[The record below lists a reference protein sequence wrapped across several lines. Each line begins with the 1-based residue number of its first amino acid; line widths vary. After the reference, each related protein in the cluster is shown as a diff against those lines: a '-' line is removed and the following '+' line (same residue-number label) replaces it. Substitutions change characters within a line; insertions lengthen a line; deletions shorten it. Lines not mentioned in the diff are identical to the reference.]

1 MLWKPPKVKEEDI
14 LHYLGSQMMDELLHK
29 QVEEMMTLLNQDV
42 RCQVIY
48 RTLPLENHQC
58 RYIKLQGKSIQTLL
72 KESHA
77 VIIMAATLGIKTDRR
92 LRALEISDMGKAYV
106 YNACANAMIEAVCDD
121 VNEQLRRQ
129 YAKRQAF
136 LTDRF
141 SCGYGDLPVSTQKTF
156 LQVVDAE
163 RKIGLHVSESCMLV
177 PEKSVTAIIG
187 IAKTVQ
193 PAIVRGCRVCALKE
207 HCEYRKGGTVCE
219 R

>member
-1 MLWKPPKVKEEDI
+1 MLWETPKVKEEDI
-14 LHYLGSQMMDELLHK
+14 LYYLGSQMMDELLHK
-29 QVEEMMTLLNQDV
+29 QVQEMMALLNQDV

-58 RYIKLQGKSIQTLL
+58 RSMKLQGKSIQALL

-106 YNACANAMIEAVCDD
+106 YNACTNAMIEAVCDD

-129 YAKRQAF
+129 YAKQQAF

-141 SCGYGDLPVSTQKTF
+141 SCGYGDLPVSTQKAF

-163 RKIGLHVSESCMLV
+163 RKIGLHVSESYMLV

-187 IAKTVQ
+187 IAKTIQ
-193 PAIVRGCRVCALKE
+193 PAIVRGCHVCALKE

>member
-1 MLWKPPKVKEEDI
+1 M
-14 LHYLGSQMMDELLHK
+14 
-29 QVEEMMTLLNQDV
+29 
-42 RCQVIY
+42 
-48 RTLPLENHQC
+48 
-58 RYIKLQGKSIQTLL
+58 KLQVALDTL
-72 KESHA
+72 
-77 VIIMAATLGIKTDRR
+77 TL
-92 LRALEISDMGKAYV
+92 
-106 YNACANAMIEAVCDD
+106 EAVSYTHLD
-121 VNEQLRRQ
+121 VYKRQ
-129 YAKRQAF
+129 RQAF